1 MIIGDLSARL
11 AGARGRLI
19 IELSRAVTDWGGQVP
34 EDPGVAE
41 LADLLDSAAA
51 TLHSTTRSDDRN
63 ELALAVAHL
72 RAADQLGGLL
82 PAVTLWHLR
91 QALQRSAPLPNPGEP
106 ATAPRLTGAADLLS
120 PQQPSLGR
128 PARGVCWS

>member
-19 IELSRAVTDWGGQVP
+19 IELSCAVTRWGGQVP

-41 LADLLDSAAA
+41 LADILDGVAP
-51 TLHSTTRSDDRN
+51 TLNDATRSDTRA
-63 ELALAVAHL
+63 ELALAAGHL
-72 RAADQLGGLL
+72 RAADRLGGLL

-91 QALQRSAPLPNPGEP
+91 QALQRAATFPDSREP
-106 ATAPRLTGAADLLS
+106 TTAPGV
-120 PQQPSLGR
+120 
-128 PARGVCWS
+128 PASQTC